1 MAGFVPREKMSKK
14 ARREADRERRKTWAF
29 SPVTR
34 LKESKKRYD
43 RKRKAHDRYD
53 GYGMGSFFCP
63 NAPHSGPFELDVRP
77 DGLLQ

>member
-34 LKESKKRYD
+34 LKESKKR
-43 RKRKAHDRYD
+43 
-53 GYGMGSFFCP
+53 
-63 NAPHSGPFELDVRP
+63 
-77 DGLLQ
+77 

>member
-14 ARREADRERRKTWAF
+14 ARKEMDRERRKTWAF

-43 RKRKAHDRYD
+43 RKRKAHDGYD
-53 GYGMGSFFCP
+53 KYGMGSFFLP
-63 NAPHSGPFELDVRP
+63 RRAFSGAL
-77 DGLLQ
+77 

>member
-53 GYGMGSFFCP
+53 GYGMGSFF
-63 NAPHSGPFELDVRP
+63 APTRP
-77 DGLLQ
+77 IRGLLSLT

>member
-14 ARREADRERRKTWAF
+14 ARREMDRERRKTWAF

-43 RKRKAHDRYD
+43 RKRKAHDGYD
-53 GYGMGSFFCP
+53 KYCMGSFFP
-63 NAPHSGPFELDVRP
+63 QRAPAGA
-77 DGLLQ
+77 LLA

>member
-14 ARREADRERRKTWAF
+14 ARREMDRERRKTWAF

-43 RKRKAHDRYD
+43 RKRKAHDGYD
-53 GYGMGSFFCP
+53 KYGMGSFFP
-63 NAPHSGPFELDVRP
+63 QRAPAGA
-77 DGLLQ
+77 LLA